1 MRLEKGASVIIVIPS
16 NQRREDVKY
25 TKPRDDF
32 RQRIVSTVITSRSR
46 SKQFECI
53 DPKLCRKRAYEY
65 PLATNG
71 IERNVLEYIELPC
84 VVGSYPHREEYLRG
98 EVDER
103 DVAEHIS
110 KGGEIS
116 FELLDYPSTN
126 TRRATN
132 TTLVLLL
139 K

>member
-1 MRLEKGASVIIVIPS
+1 M
-16 NQRREDVKY
+16 KY

-32 RQRIVSTVITSRSR
+32 RQRIISTVITSR

-53 DPKLCRKRAYEY
+53 DPKLRRKRAYEY

-71 IERNVLEYIELPC
+71 IERNNSTEYIELPC
-84 VVGSYPHREEYLRG
+84 VVGSYPHHEEYLRG

-110 KGGEIS
+110 KGGKIS